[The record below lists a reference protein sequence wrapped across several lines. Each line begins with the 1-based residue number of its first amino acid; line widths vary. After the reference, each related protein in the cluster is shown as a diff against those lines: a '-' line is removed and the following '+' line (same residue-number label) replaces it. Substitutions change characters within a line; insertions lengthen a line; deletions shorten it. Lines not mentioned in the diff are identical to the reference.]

1 MLYLS
6 IYLSVCLS
14 ILSILIYSYLFLSIL
29 IYSILM
35 LSYTCIMWNTF
46 DAWRIQ
52 RHAWWVEIPDKE
64 TRHIWKPIDSATWSL
79 LQASANHSSSNQIRW
94 WRLYWLRCVKWELMA
109 WWFLLHGF
117 PWRNLPGMILDPL
130 PNGSISVGSSQQ
142 NEEKNASCLDDKED
156 ILVIRKSTY
165 WSISWTI
172 IGYMRLSIN
181 GGTPFIMGNPIKM
194 DDLGVPLFQE
204 TSISFS

>member
-1 MLYLS
+1 
-6 IYLSVCLS
+6 
-14 ILSILIYSYLFLSIL
+14 
-29 IYSILM
+29 
-35 LSYTCIMWNTF
+35 MWNTF